1 MKHDL
6 FVLLK
11 WKGDLWMAKK
21 AVLDEAQHIRAM
33 LKKIFKQYRR
43 MNASIRRALAEI
55 GITVV
60 EGRKHY
66 KLYYNNDDRY
76 CFPLPKTP
84 SGSRTGATAVS
95 RIYNSLILPQFV

>member
-1 MKHDL
+1 MD
-6 FVLLK
+6 
-11 WKGDLWMAKK
+11 GEK

-76 CFPLPKTP
+76 CFLCRKRQAEDRGPGPTLYL
-84 SGSRTGATAVS
+84 GF
-95 RIYNSLILPQFV
+95 IIL

>member
-1 MKHDL
+1 
-6 FVLLK
+6 
-11 WKGDLWMAKK
+11 MAKK
-21 AVLDEAQHIRAM
+21 AVLDEAQQVRAK
-33 LKKIFKQYRR
+33 LKNIFKQYRR
-43 MNASIRRALAEI
+43 MTASIRRALAEI

-84 SGSRTGATAVS
+84 SGSRTGANAVS
-95 RIYNSLILPQFV
+95 RIYKCLILPQVV

>member
-1 MKHDL
+1 
-6 FVLLK
+6 
-11 WKGDLWMAKK
+11 MAKK

-84 SGSRTGATAVS
+84 SGSRTGQRCIS
-95 RIYNSLILPQFV
+95 DL

>member
-1 MKHDL
+1 
-6 FVLLK
+6 
-11 WKGDLWMAKK
+11 MAKK

-76 CFPLPKTP
+76 RGPGPTLYLGF
-84 SGSRTGATAVS
+84 
-95 RIYNSLILPQFV
+95 IIL